1 MFVGRYYQT
10 LDKKARAYK
19 SITKVL
25 VVDFFVFITAFWDET
40 NDKDNISALILAARI
55 EADR

>member
-1 MFVGRYYQT
+1 MFVARYYQT

-19 SITKVL
+19 SITNVL
-25 VVDFFVFITAFWDET
+25 VVDFFVFIAAFEMKQT
-40 NDKDNISALILAARI
+40 IKITSPPLILAARI